1 MTDHTVS
8 GDSKLRPFGFWT
20 ATALVVGGMIGAGI
34 FVQPAQLA
42 PFGWTG
48 VVAWL
53 FAIPAAMLLAY
64 VLSRLTAAHPGA
76 SGVVEIVGGALG
88 PLPGV
93 LVGWSYWVAI
103 VSANA
108 IIALTAVRYLATFVP
123 ALTVTPLATALGA
136 TTLLWALT
144 ALNLGGARG
153 AGRFQ
158 VATTLLKLLPLVA
171 VVLILIGL
179 ALAGNASFTAHHQA
193 PFASNQLTTALTL
206 AFFPLVGF
214 ESASIAAERVRDP
227 ARNVMRATLW
237 GTALT
242 GVLYVIISNGIVFAM
257 PPAAVAASDAPVALF
272 VQQFWGRGAGVIVAA
287 FAAISAIGCLNGWVL
302 MQGEVP
308 LGMARAGL
316 LPSFLA
322 KTSGRDVP
330 TVAVLLSSLLASI
343 LILSGAIP
351 GLTEMLTFM
360 LQLTTAATVW
370 LYVGACLAALK
381 LGLVRGPALIGLAAA
396 SWVLWGSG
404 MVPLGLSI
412 VLMLTAVPLYFFAVR
427 GRTMTAESSAAA
439 AGPPE

>member
-1 MTDHTVS
+1 MTAT
-8 GDSKLRPFGFWT
+8 GEARPFGFWT

-42 PFGWTG
+42 PHGWTG
-48 VVAWL
+48 AVAWL
-53 FAIPAAMLLAY
+53 IAIPAAMLLAF

-76 SGVVEIVGGALG
+76 TGIVEIVGNALG

-93 LVGWSYWVAI
+93 LVGWSYWVGI

-108 IIALTAVRYLATFVP
+108 IIALTAVRYLATLVP
-123 ALTVTPLATALGA
+123 ALTATPLGEALGA

-158 VATTLLKLLPLVA
+158 VATTLLKLLPLIA

-179 ALAGNASFTAHHQA
+179 SFADGASFTAHQQG
-193 PFASNQLTTALTL
+193 PFAGNQLTTALTL

-214 ESASIAAERVRDP
+214 ESASLAAERVRDP

-242 GVLYVIISNGIVFAM
+242 GLLYVVISNGIVFAM
-257 PPAAVAASDAPVALF
+257 PPAEVAASDAPIALF
-272 VQQFWGRGAGVIVAA
+272 VAQFWGRGASVVVAA
-287 FAAISAIGCLNGWVL
+287 FAAIAAIGCLNGWVL

-316 LPSFLA
+316 LPRFLA

-330 TVAVLLSSLLASI
+330 TVAVLISSALASV

-351 GLTEMLTFM
+351 GLTGMLTFM

-370 LYVGACLAALK
+370 LYFGACLAALK
-381 LGLVRGPALIGLAAA
+381 LGVVRGAALIGLAAA

-404 MVPLGLSI
+404 LEPLGLSI
-412 VLMLTAVPLYFFAVR
+412 VLMLTAVPLYYFAVR
-427 GRTMTAESSAAA
+427 TPSRSAATS
-439 AGPPE
+439 E

>member
-1 MTDHTVS
+1 MTEPTEQ
-8 GDSKLRPFGFWT
+8 RPFGFWT

-34 FVQPAQLA
+34 FVLPKELA

-53 FAIPAAMLLAY
+53 IAIPSAILLAY
-64 VLSRLTAAHPGA
+64 VLSRLTAARPG
-76 SGVVEIVGGALG
+76 STGMVEIVGGALG

-93 LVGWSYWVAI
+93 LVGWSYWVGI

-108 IIALTAVRYLATFVP
+108 IIALTAVRYLATLVP
-123 ALTVTPLATALGA
+123 ALTATPLATALGA
-136 TTLLWALT
+136 TTVIWALT

-158 VATTLLKLLPLVA
+158 VATTVLKLLPLVA

-179 ALAGNASFTAHHQA
+179 LFADGASFGVHPQA
-193 PFASNQLTTALTL
+193 AFKPDLLTTALTL
-206 AFFPLVGF
+206 AFFPMVGF
-214 ESASIAAERVRDP
+214 EAASLAAARVRDP
-227 ARNVMRATLW
+227 ARNVLRATLW
-237 GTALT
+237 GTAFT
-242 GVLYVIISNGIVFAM
+242 GLLYVIISNGIVFAL
-257 PPAAVAASDAPVALF
+257 PPAQVAASDAPIALF
-272 VQQFWGRGAGVIVAA
+272 VENFWGRGAGVVVAA

-302 MQGEVP
+302 LQGEVP

-316 LPSFLA
+316 LPRHLA
-322 KTSGRDVP
+322 RTNGRDVP
-330 TVAVLLSSLLASI
+330 TVAVLLSSALASV

-351 GLTEMLTFM
+351 GLTGMLTFM

-381 LGLVRGPALIGLAAA
+381 LGVARGAAAIGLVAAG
-396 SWVLWGSG
+396 WVLWGSG
-404 MVPLGLSI
+404 LVPLGLSV

-427 GRTMTAESSAAA
+427 GLRSEAAS
-439 AGPPE
+439 